1 MKKNDKKLAVL
12 KQKKENKLL
21 AMETKEIEE
30 RLKLL
35 KSTLYS
41 ELTKTNKLNSSVPI
55 WKGSCPTSSTE
66 KQKNHALVDI
76 SVLKFKPLKHSPTS
90 EIKSSDTYGSFIRR
104 INEGMKLTPVNPVNA
119 HQSVCGQCEDK
130 NAVVLCQECSEYY
143 CTQCFAMFHL
153 KGALRRHHS
162 LPVSTCSLRSELRPC
177 KETDGINKTQG
188 FKELISKGCQSS
200 FNIATKSNSALQTE
214 AINDSDQYDPPTK
227 TPLTTKQFSAAVSH
241 ITSTLCK
248 TSAPIEIYFTPSI
261 TYAEKLLLRL
271 HRNSKLQ
278 QSISQDSVSE
288 GTFLPNS
295 SIEQEKKQEE
305 AMENFT
311 LNRNSFDE
319 LHKLATTQMQLSNN
333 NPHVFSHFKLDS
345 EEPINQIDKIMYP
358 IIHESDENY
367 SSIPFFDESLCNLI
381 KQKENTDQ
389 IHNGQCSQIN
399 DEDGLIKEIHENNEI
414 IGSLNNKQNIWRPV
428 QSLINPDSNIIHQI
442 SKTIL
447 RNLNLVLDEQSLNN
461 IDLQDSF
468 LDDSRIK

>member
-1 MKKNDKKLAVL
+1 
-12 KQKKENKLL
+12 
-21 AMETKEIEE
+21 METKEIEE

-55 WKGSCPTSSTE
+55 WEGSCPTSSTE
-66 KQKNHALVDI
+66 KHKRDALVDI
-76 SVLKFKPLKHSPTS
+76 SGLKFKPLKHSPTS
-90 EIKSSDTYGSFIRR
+90 EIKSPDRYGSFIRK
-104 INEGMKLTPVNPVNA
+104 ISEGMKLTSVNPVNA
-119 HQSVCGQCEDK
+119 NQSMCGQCEDK

-143 CTQCFAMFHL
+143 CAKCFAMFHL

-162 LPVSTCSLRSELRPC
+162 LPVSTCSSRSELRPC

-188 FKELISKGCQSS
+188 FKELITKGCQSS
-200 FNIATKSNSALQTE
+200 LSIETKSNSALQTQ
-214 AINDSDQYDPPTK
+214 AINDPDQYNPSTK
-227 TPLTTKQFSAAVSH
+227 TPLTTKQSSAAVSH

-248 TSAPIEIYFTPSI
+248 TSAPVEIYFTPSI

-278 QSISQDSVSE
+278 QSIRQDSVNSQKVSE
-288 GTFLPNS
+288 GTFLPNL

-305 AMENFT
+305 VMENST

-319 LHKLATTQMQLSNN
+319 LHKLATTRMRLSNN
-333 NPHVFSHFKLDS
+333 NPHVFSHSKLDS
-345 EEPINQIDKIMYP
+345 EKPIIQTDKMMYP
-358 IIHESDENY
+358 ITHESNENY
-367 SSIPFFDESLCNLI
+367 SSIPFFDESLCSLT

-389 IHNGQCSQIN
+389 IHNGQCSQII
-399 DEDGLIKEIHENNEI
+399 DEDDLIKEIHEHNKI

-442 SKTIL
+442 NKTII

-461 IDLQDSF
+461 INLRDSF
-468 LDDSRIK
+468 LDDSRMK